1 MNLSINFE
9 ENINRDIGYYQTNPF
24 EILLNG
30 ATLKQIVYGNE
41 GAFDRALHN
50 LSDIN
55 DILDLNDFA
64 HETSM
69 ADIVRFNQ
77 CIDNMNNLYEYALR
91 GMQNDYIF
99 GVNKR
104 YAWNSGIY
112 DAIKDIIYYINDF
125 NKRTNNPY
133 MLFRRI
139 RQNEYAVNNFSDA
152 IDNMM
157 RNRDKAKRAT
167 GNLVENI
174 EELMDIQTQALEN
187 IHTSTEE
194 ANQMSPNYNIYN
206 YIDSE
211 QLYTSIGLWTVV
223 TVPESEM
230 GVVKN
235 DGAEVFKMKT
245 PKLVLAF
252 RRQLYKVLSGNN
264 DLRPSTWAHAL
275 NGRHPYINDVQVW
288 DHDNTNSS
296 ISTHPW
302 GRLCL
307 SAYTDNIERTLGKND
322 YKSFLMGIMSW
333 NSIYNIEDT
342 NPYNSPAKMFYTYGF
357 PETKD
362 MNKAK
367 GIKSF
372 AGFNTDSCWKEQV
385 WLHSKAERNLN
396 QQSINSSINDPNSF
410 VYGKYV
416 INECDSK
423 ECIFR
428 EECYKYNSIKT
439 FTLETVMPEMMEAY
453 VGYIYEDYFAQ
464 EEDDLTYAY
473 QKAFN
478 KVLQM
483 SNVDDIFNYLEYNLG
498 QAHYWPV
505 ENMTEAEQMKQQIS
519 NWHNAVNEEGSTHD
533 RA

>member
-24 EILLNG
+24 EMLLNG

-112 DAIKDIIYYINDF
+112 DAMKDIIYYLNEFD
-125 NKRTNNPY
+125 KRTNNPY

-187 IHTSTEE
+187 IHTST
-194 ANQMSPNYNIYN
+194 
-206 YIDSE
+206 
-211 QLYTSIGLWTVV
+211 
-223 TVPESEM
+223 
-230 GVVKN
+230 
-235 DGAEVFKMKT
+235 
-245 PKLVLAF
+245 
-252 RRQLYKVLSGNN
+252 
-264 DLRPSTWAHAL
+264 
-275 NGRHPYINDVQVW
+275 
-288 DHDNTNSS
+288 
-296 ISTHPW
+296 
-302 GRLCL
+302 
-307 SAYTDNIERTLGKND
+307 
-322 YKSFLMGIMSW
+322 
-333 NSIYNIEDT
+333 
-342 NPYNSPAKMFYTYGF
+342 
-357 PETKD
+357 
-362 MNKAK
+362 
-367 GIKSF
+367 
-372 AGFNTDSCWKEQV
+372 
-385 WLHSKAERNLN
+385 
-396 QQSINSSINDPNSF
+396 
-410 VYGKYV
+410 
-416 INECDSK
+416 
-423 ECIFR
+423 
-428 EECYKYNSIKT
+428 
-439 FTLETVMPEMMEAY
+439 
-453 VGYIYEDYFAQ
+453 
-464 EEDDLTYAY
+464 
-473 QKAFN
+473 
-478 KVLQM
+478 
-483 SNVDDIFNYLEYNLG
+483 
-498 QAHYWPV
+498 
-505 ENMTEAEQMKQQIS
+505 
-519 NWHNAVNEEGSTHD
+519 
-533 RA
+533 